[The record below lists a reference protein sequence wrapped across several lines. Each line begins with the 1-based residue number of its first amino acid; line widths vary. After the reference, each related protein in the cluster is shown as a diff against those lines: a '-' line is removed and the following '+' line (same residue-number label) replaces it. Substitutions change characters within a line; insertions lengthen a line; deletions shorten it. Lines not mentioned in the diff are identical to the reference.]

1 MSLSVQTGQ
10 STLKLLLKS
19 WQWTIA
25 KRECPNKYQVAYE
38 RPFFGVTVMT
48 YTLTRVLRIIFWSH
62 LQWFAFGRLWYN
74 CLMLFLDV
82 PFLNYWNQ
90 MVEMNIQHMPLFLHL
105 VSLHCCEWKLTI
117 IEFPSQNVWVHHA
130 KHKYDLAS
138 KRSSKQTDVNKKYKP
153 QVHSFIQSFIQS
165 VSQSDSHS

>member
-1 MSLSVQTGQ
+1 MNGRFL
-10 STLKLLLKS
+10 
-19 WQWTIA
+19 
-25 KRECPNKYQVAYE
+25 E
-38 RPFFGVTVMT
+38 TVMT

-153 QVHSFIQSFIQS
+153 QVHSFIHSFSQS
-165 VSQSDSHS
+165 VSQTVIHNSEHTMYAASLYHVELFQLARIWYQND